1 MTTFTQI
8 ENAYNNSTLN
18 NNLFEKAVKSLAV
31 SSEKDGSNTTYNF
44 ADGSTLD
51 CDSLNTFTLN
61 YATFVSGDLS
71 LVADL
76 KKIA

>member
-1 MTTFTQI
+1 MTAFTQI

-31 SSEKDGSNTTYNF
+31 KSYKDGSSLCFLF
-44 ADGSTLD
+44 ADNSELS
-51 CDSLNTFTLN
+51 CDSLDPFNLN

>member
-1 MTTFTQI
+1 MTTFTLI

-18 NNLFEKAVKSLAV
+18 NNLFEGAVKSLAV
-31 SSEKDGSNTTYNF
+31 SSFVEGTNTTYNF
-44 ADGSTLD
+44 ADGSSLD
-51 CDSLNTFTLN
+51 CDSLDPFELH

-71 LVADL
+71 LVAEL

>member
-1 MTTFTQI
+1 MTTFTLI
-8 ENAYNNSTLN
+8 ENAYGASTLN
-18 NNLFEKAVKSLAV
+18 NNLFEKTVKSLAI

-51 CDSLNTFTLN
+51 CDSLNPFTLK

-71 LVADL
+71 LVAEL